1 MKEIMYVEYHD
12 RVVKFDLCKNYGID
26 PELQLGD
33 KPLPRMLSMDDF
45 YLDYEFLLQFLPIE
59 LWLKIF
65 KINYEESMID
75 YRDLVSCEIEYNIH
89 RLFKMK
95 RYNIDYKD
103 FFIKINVSPT
113 LFQFYSTM
121 YNEKD
126 VREFYGY
133 SAYICHSSLDKI
145 NSLSDYLPRFTK
157 CRTVMGGTDKDDKWS
172 LNITTDYMRDFVF
185 SDGGFNCD
193 RIINRLNSYKRQR
206 KIKTFKTIP
215 YYTEICKSFIDNF
228 YCKKNRI
235 RNTYRH

>member
-1 MKEIMYVEYHD
+1 MNINNKKSIFQSTMKEIMYVEYDD

-33 KPLPRMLSMDDF
+33 KPLPRMLSMHDF
-45 YLDYEFLLQFLPIE
+45 YSDYESLLQFLPIE

-95 RYNIDYKD
+95 RYNIDYRD
-103 FFIKINVSPT
+103 FFIKITVSPT

-126 VREFYGY
+126 IREYYGY
-133 SAYICHSSLDKI
+133 TTYICHSMTLD
-145 NSLSDYLPRFTK
+145 NY
-157 CRTVMGGTDKDDKWS
+157 
-172 LNITTDYMRDFVF
+172 
-185 SDGGFNCD
+185 
-193 RIINRLNSYKRQR
+193 
-206 KIKTFKTIP
+206 
-215 YYTEICKSFIDNF
+215 
-228 YCKKNRI
+228 
-235 RNTYRH
+235 